1 MADNPASVYKVTFLR
16 HGESVGNVEGR
27 FQGHADFPLT
37 DKGCLQAQALAK
49 RWQAEGITFDTC
61 ISSPLLRA
69 RQTAEIVCAALN
81 VPIEFDPGW
90 MEIDNGM
97 LAGLT
102 HEEGKQQVP
111 EPDFFTPYTRWGI
124 NGESRWALFLRAGHG
139 IQMLLDR
146 PAGRYLV
153 VAHGAVLNMAMYT
166 ILGIPVQADFT
177 GARFAFE
184 NTTFATFS
192 YDPPHHNWRMLTFG
206 DRSHWRDQE

>member
-1 MADNPASVYKVTFLR
+1 MADTPDSIYHITFLR

-27 FQGHADFPLT
+27 FQGHAEFPLT
-37 DKGCLQAQALAK
+37 DKGRLQAQALAE
-49 RWQAEGITFDTC
+49 RWQAEGVTFDAC

-81 VPIEFDPGW
+81 VPIEFDPVW

-102 HEEGKQQVP
+102 HAEGRERVP
-111 EPDFFTPYTRWGI
+111 EPDFFTPYTRWGV
-124 NGESRWALFLRAGHG
+124 NGESRWALFLRAGQG
-139 IQMLLDR
+139 IQKLFDR

-153 VAHGAVLNMAMYT
+153 VAHGGILNMTMYT
-166 ILGIPVQADFT
+166 VLGIPVQADFT

-192 YDPPHHNWRMLTFG
+192 YDPPRHNWRMISFG
-206 DRSHWRDQE
+206 DRSHWRAQE